1 MGYSATKK
9 VVEQF
14 ASSYSKRRFA
24 FVNTTDY
31 LGLFTATDIF
41 NHVKIKDR
49 RKDINE
55 GETSKT

>member
-1 MGYSATKK
+1 
-9 VVEQF
+9 
-14 ASSYSKRRFA
+14 
-24 FVNTTDY
+24 VNTTDY